1 VVALKEC
8 NRVKKGTSPLINN
21 VFVDFA
27 RTFGKGRLVA
37 IEPKMVRANRE
48 DPKSPMVQASDGNGN
63 LKWTANISV
72 PVKMFET
79 VKHTNIEIT
88 IHAPKKPYEA
98 IPLGHEVVI
107 EGLEMGI
114 LKQDRGGFSTF
125 FTAENIRPAPQ
136 ERVAPSQ

>member
-1 VVALKEC
+1 MIKNA
-8 NRVKKGTSPLINN
+8 
-21 VFVDFA
+21 FVDFA

-48 DPKSPMVQASDGNGN
+48 DQKSPMVQASDGNGN
-63 LKWTANISV
+63 LKWTVNVSV

-79 VKHTNIEIT
+79 VKHENIEVT
-88 IHAPKKPYEA
+88 IHSPKKPYEA
-98 IPLGHEVVI
+98 IPLGHEVII

-114 LKQDRGGFSTF
+114 LKQDRGGFSTY

-136 ERVAPSQ
+136 ERAASGQQ